1 MDTLVGVKGL
11 YLYCI
16 RPSGFPYI
24 KPARSVDGKG
34 ESFIIPI
41 AELDAV
47 VSEVNL
53 GEFGSEEIQKKAQE
67 DLNWIKEKCQVH
79 EYVIEQAMRSGDSV
93 IPVIPMKF
101 GTIFKSRENLE
112 VSLSENYLRFKDSLA
127 KVKGGHEWAVK
138 AYLKKECFLKWIE
151 EKDKDIKAKKKEIEG
166 MSPGI
171 AFFAQKKL
179 NEMVDRVCFEELQ
192 ELTQDMFNAI
202 SSLAEE
208 KIRAKNLE
216 RELTGK
222 KEEMVFNAYF
232 LVKEE
237 RLEGFRTCVGKLSED
252 YASRGLQVVLIGP
265 LPPYHFV

>member
-16 RPSGFPYI
+16 RPCGFPYI
-24 KPARSVDGKG
+24 KPARTVDGKG
-34 ESFIIPI
+34 ECFVIPI
-41 AELDAV
+41 AELEAV

-53 GEFGSEEIQKKAQE
+53 CEFGSEEIQKKAQE

-138 AYLKKECFLKWIE
+138 VYLKRECFLKWIE
-151 EKDKDIKAKKKEIEG
+151 DNNSDIQAKKKEIAG
-166 MSPGI
+166 LSPGM

-179 NEMVDRVCFEELQ
+179 KEMVDMSCSEKLQ
-192 ELTQDMFNAI
+192 EAAQEMFNAI
-202 SSLAEE
+202 SGFTEE

-237 RLEGFRTCVGKLSED
+237 RLGDFRACVGKLSED
-252 YASRGLQVVLIGP
+252 YALRGFQVVLIGP